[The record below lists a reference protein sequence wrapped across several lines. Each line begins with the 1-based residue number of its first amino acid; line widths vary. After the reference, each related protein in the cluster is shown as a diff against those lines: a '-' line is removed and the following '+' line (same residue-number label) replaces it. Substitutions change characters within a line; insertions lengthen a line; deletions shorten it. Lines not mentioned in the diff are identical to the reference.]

1 GRAPLLV
8 GAAGLRAGL
17 PAAPGGMVHPDVLAA
32 RRLEHLRGG
41 RGHVLAHGELV
52 VAPGAVD
59 LQERDA
65 ELVLLVGELHVI
77 VLARQA
83 LAETRH
89 AHGPLPGAVQLALQ
103 LHTEPARA
111 AAAPP
116 SLPAG
121 AAPAPAAA

>member
-1 GRAPLLV
+1 EPGP
-8 GAAGLRAGL
+8 GAEL
-17 PAAPGGMVHPDVLAA
+17 PAAPVGIVHPDVLAA

-65 ELVLLVGELHVI
+65 ELVLVVGELHVI

-83 LAETRH
+83 LAESRH
-89 AHGPLPGAVQLALQ
+89 AHGPLPGVFRLRFHSTPNPTSTTPDPQ
-103 LHTEPARA
+103 PR
-111 AAAPP
+111 P
-116 SLPAG
+116 
-121 AAPAPAAA
+121 